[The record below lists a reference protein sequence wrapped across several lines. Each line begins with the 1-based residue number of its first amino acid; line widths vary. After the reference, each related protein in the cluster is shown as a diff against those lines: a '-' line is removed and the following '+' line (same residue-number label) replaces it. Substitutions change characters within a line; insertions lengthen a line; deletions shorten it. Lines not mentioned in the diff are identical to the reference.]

1 MRTETA
7 DGYRIVSRPV
17 ALLAAALLIGVT
29 SVAGC
34 AAGDVDRSSPSQ
46 NVACTQTAV
55 ALAERLQEQYPQTD
69 VSVRPATDTSPPADR
84 GRVVLVGINNWA
96 TDAGRALGAR
106 IATSVQR
113 DAAVDRVEYVL
124 FDRTYWPGDPT
135 VHPRAQPMEDR
146 GSPIANHATHVRITT
161 QPAPLVECPDA

>member
-1 MRTETA
+1 MA
-7 DGYRIVSRPV
+7 SQPV
-17 ALLAAALLIGVT
+17 ALLVAALIGVT

-34 AAGDVDRSSPSQ
+34 AAAGDRGRSSSPQ
-46 NVACTQTAV
+46 NVGCTQTAV

-69 VSVRPATDTSPPADR
+69 VSVRPTTDTSPPADR
-84 GRVVLVGINNWA
+84 GRVVLVGIHNWA

-124 FDRTYWPGDPT
+124 FNRTYWSGDPT
-135 VHPRAQPMEDR
+135 VYPRAQLMEDR
-146 GSPIANHATHVRITT
+146 GNPIANHATHVRITT

>member
-1 MRTETA
+1 MATQVVGGR
-7 DGYRIVSRPV
+7 YRMASQPV
-17 ALLAAALLIGVT
+17 ALLVAALIGVT

-34 AAGDVDRSSPSQ
+34 AAGDRGRSSSPQ
-46 NVACTQTAV
+46 TVGCTQTAV
-55 ALAERLQEQYPQTD
+55 ALAERLQEQYPQTE
-69 VSVRPATDTSPPADR
+69 VSVRPTTDTSPPADR

-106 IATSVQR
+106 IATAVQR
-113 DAAVDRVEYVL
+113 DAAVNRVEYVL
-124 FDRTYWPGDPT
+124 FNRTYWPGDPT